1 MKAYGFPLSA
11 LLAASLLSGLSA
23 SSPTLN
29 KRSQQIVLADVED
42 ATRMDTNL
50 RQGDLVDS
58 MIAEA
63 KSKGQDLSAWG
74 IPSASEDHDD
84 VMINFEQTTESIDL
98 NDEIAK
104 AKLMWEAAL
113 DTTTF
118 SIMPKKATSSK
129 IALTK
134 PETVPGSGWVWSLC
148 GSGGE
153 ATVIKTLDVTPDPP
167 QAGKNLTV
175 HSTGLVNS
183 PIHVSASLHKTLST
197 RVLTF
202 HSLSLERNIR

>member
-1 MKAYGFPLSA
+1 MKPYGFPLSA

-29 KRSQQIVLADVED
+29 KRSTQQIVLADVED
-42 ATRMDTNL
+42 ATRLDANL

-74 IPSASEDHDD
+74 IPSTSDD
-84 VMINFEQTTESIDL
+84 DNDGRVFEQTTESVDVT
-98 NDEIAK
+98 DEIAR
-104 AKLMWEAAL
+104 AKLMWEAAM

-118 SIMPKKATSSK
+118 SILPKKKASHL
-129 IALTK
+129 AVK
-134 PETVPGSGWVWSLC
+134 PKTTVPGSGWVWSLC

-153 ATVIKTLDVTPDPP
+153 ATVIKTLDVSPDPP

-175 HSTGLVNS
+175 HSTGYVNS
-183 PIHVSASLHKTLST
+183 PIHVSL
-197 RVLTF
+197 
-202 HSLSLERNIR
+202 I